1 MSRIRHSLTIN
12 TSLGST
18 INYTLQATIPSHML
32 VKCAAALPR
41 PPWEPILYY
50 ITMCIMGFLLFCIM
64 VTSYFEADRLFSAD
78 IMKRRFR
85 SNVGLTFDRTQVF
98 DLNKIAA
105 NVRAQQEAANSQTPS
120 TPNGKSAP
128 INRSNSSPGP
138 LVESN
143 GHVQPA
149 TRNSDSAISSI
160 FILRMIKNL
169 LSRWNA
175 HREQRSTS
183 GSNTSSRKFPDRH
196 GAAAEK
202 ENKASNNTST
212 TPHNTKQHTMTD
224 TCKSSTAPDLSQ
236 AADNNKTN
244 TSVSSKQ
251 PNNKNKKGNK
261 QRHQNDLITDGPNPS
276 VASEKK
282 QGNKNSTSTTTTN
295 NNTIQRKLSSDTDHK
310 GSHDKEKGG
319 NALGVSHR
327 RSSGASP
334 VSHHLEIDTAINATD
349 IYATKP
355 DCEYPIAH
363 SLKKTN
369 LILKI
374 VINS

>member
-105 NVRAQQEAANSQTPS
+105 NVRAQQEAANSQTPP
-120 TPNGKSAP
+120 TPNGKPAL
-128 INRSNSSPGP
+128 INRSSSSPGP
-138 LVESN
+138 LVETN
-143 GHVQPA
+143 GHVQSA

-183 GSNTSSRKFPDRH
+183 GSNTSSRKFPDRQ
-196 GAAAEK
+196 GSVTAEK
-202 ENKASNNTST
+202 DTKTSNNTST
-212 TPHNTKQHTMTD
+212 ALPHNMKQHTMTD

-236 AADNNKTN
+236 AADNKTN
-244 TSVSSKQ
+244 TSVNSKQ

-261 QRHQNDLITDGPNPS
+261 QRHQNDLISDGSNPS
-276 VASEKK
+276 LASDKK
-282 QGNKNSTSTTTTN
+282 QGNKNSTSTATN
-295 NNTIQRKLSSDTDHK
+295 NNTITRKLSSDTDYK

-319 NALGVSHR
+319 NTLGVSHR

-349 IYATKP
+349 NYATKP
-355 DCEYPIAH
+355 DCKYCIITFIYFTAC
-363 SLKKTN
+363 
-369 LILKI
+369 ILKF
-374 VINS
+374 